1 MQQYTHPLRVRY
13 DECDPMGFVH
23 HSHYLKY
30 FEIAR
35 TEMFRASGGNYRDFE
50 ASGLF
55 VVVIRVECQYRLP
68 ARYDDMLSITASVE
82 GITEAKIIH
91 AYTVDRDAQ
100 KLVTAQV
107 TMAVIDRTGKPQRI
121 PDSLRSQ

>member
-1 MQQYTHPLRVRY
+1 MQQYTHPIRVRY

-23 HSHYLKY
+23 HSNYLKY

-55 VVVIRVECQYRLP
+55 VVVIRIECQYRSP

-82 GITEAKIIH
+82 RMTEAKIIH
-91 AYTVDRDAQ
+91 AYSVERDAQ
-100 KLVTAQV
+100 RLVVAQV
-107 TMAVIDRTGKPQRI
+107 TLAVIDPSGKPQRI
-121 PDSLRSQ
+121 PDSLRS

>member
-1 MQQYTHPLRVRY
+1 MQQYTHPIRVRY

-35 TEMFRASGGNYRDFE
+35 TEMYRASGGNYRDFE

-55 VVVIRVECQYRLP
+55 VVVVRVECQYRLP
-68 ARYDDMLSITASVE
+68 ARYDDMLSITASIE
-82 GITEAKIIH
+82 RMTEAKIIH
-91 AYTVDRDAQ
+91 TYSVERDAQ
-100 KLVTAQV
+100 QLVTAQV
-107 TMAVIDRTGKPQRI
+107 TLAVIDRSGKPQRI
-121 PDSLRSQ
+121 PDSLRS

>member
-1 MQQYTHPLRVRY
+1 MQQYTHSIRVRY

-23 HSHYLKY
+23 HSNYLKY

-55 VVVIRVECQYRLP
+55 VVVIRIECQYRSP

-82 GITEAKIIH
+82 RMTEAKIIH
-91 AYTVDRDAQ
+91 AYSVERDAQ
-100 KLVTAQV
+100 RLVVAQV
-107 TMAVIDRTGKPQRI
+107 TLAVIDPSGKPQRI
-121 PDSLRSQ
+121 PDSLRS

>member
-1 MQQYTHPLRVRY
+1 MRQYIQPIRVRY

-35 TEMFRASGGNYRDFE
+35 TEMYRASGGNYRDFE

-55 VVVIRVECQYRLP
+55 VVVVRVECQYRLP
-68 ARYDDMLSITASVE
+68 ARYDDLLSIRVA
-82 GITEAKIIH
+82 IQRMTEAKIIH
-91 AYTVDRDAQ
+91 DYSVERDAVP
-100 KLVTAQV
+100 LVTAQV
-107 TMAVIDRTGKPQRI
+107 TLAVIDRNGKPQRI
-121 PDSLRSQ
+121 PASLRTS

>member
-1 MQQYTHPLRVRY
+1 MQKYTHPIRVRY

-68 ARYDDMLSITASVE
+68 ARYDDMLAITASVE
-82 GITEAKIIH
+82 GLTEAKIIH
-91 AYTVDRDAQ
+91 TYSVDRDVQ
-100 KLVTAQV
+100 QLVTAQV
-107 TMAVIDRTGKPQRI
+107 SMAVIDRTGKPQRI
-121 PDSLRSQ
+121 PDSLRSR

>member
-1 MQQYTHPLRVRY
+1 MQQYTQAIRVRY

-35 TEMFRASGGNYRDFE
+35 TEMYRASGGNYRDFE

-55 VVVIRVECQYRLP
+55 VVVVRVECQYRLP
-68 ARYDDMLSITASVE
+68 ARYDDMLSIHVSVE
-82 GITEAKIIH
+82 PH
-91 AYTVDRDAQ
+91 DRSEDCPF
-100 KLVTAQV
+100 L
-107 TMAVIDRTGKPQRI
+107 
-121 PDSLRSQ
+121 LRRPRQAAARNRASYAGGHRS